1 MLKDLRR
8 VLGKTIDP
16 EMFLR
21 PAARSIPLNEQIEEA
36 CFWFCVSALFL
47 LISFQAWA
55 SFRFNAER
63 GLGDYGS
70 LYASASLANVHANPY
85 GNHPLVFVVRDFNRH
100 ASDSPLQGSTVS
112 AINLNPPVVLY
123 PFRLLSRL
131 NPQASF
137 VTWSCISA
145 VLFVLSTVLIL
156 HMYPDKERKIRVLW
170 ILGMG
175 GVWYTFQLG
184 QIYTILL
191 LLTTAAWLS
200 LWKRKWVAAGI
211 FIGAVC
217 AVKPNFLV
225 WPVLLV
231 VGRSRKAGYAA
242 IARQ

>member
-100 ASDSPLQGSTVS
+100 ASDSPLQGS
-112 AINLNPPVVLY
+112 
-123 PFRLLSRL
+123 R
-131 NPQASF
+131 
-137 VTWSCISA
+137 
-145 VLFVLSTVLIL
+145 
-156 HMYPDKERKIRVLW
+156 RKRD
-170 ILGMG
+170 
-175 GVWYTFQLG
+175 
-184 QIYTILL
+184 
-191 LLTTAAWLS
+191 
-200 LWKRKWVAAGI
+200 
-211 FIGAVC
+211 
-217 AVKPNFLV
+217 
-225 WPVLLV
+225 
-231 VGRSRKAGYAA
+231 
-242 IARQ
+242 